1 MREEKIN
8 LERAHEE
15 ESEAHVN
22 RLARELA
29 ALRSLQQQNQSVHS
43 NGNGWGLEDGAHA
56 SGSSSAGVGSSAAE
70 SSSVL
75 DPSTSVLL
83 DALKKENERLRT
95 RLATA
100 ETDYIRVT
108 RLNETYREEL
118 IQHRR
123 RVSGIMSPL

>member
-1 MREEKIN
+1 MIIN
-8 LERAHEE
+8 AVQWPDQDKGEGLE
-15 ESEAHVN
+15 
-22 RLARELA
+22 
-29 ALRSLQQQNQSVHS
+29 SVHHQRQR
-43 NGNGWGLEDGAHA
+43 AQ
-56 SGSSSAGVGSSAAE
+56 AAYDLVDYYN
-70 SSSVL
+70 SFSRA
-75 DPSTSVLL
+75 DTSRL